1 MVLLDTWLLHLC
13 CSFYLE
19 HASLFLPYSQT
30 WVSLAHVSNIRLLLT
45 MDLELGAP
53 LSLAP
58 LPPASTSALAAGG

>member
-1 MVLLDTWLLHLC
+1 MVLLNTRLLHLC

-45 MDLELGAP
+45 MCGELGAP
-53 LSLAP
+53 SV
-58 LPPASTSALAAGG
+58 